1 MKEIISEETKQQM
14 ELFSKWLASEMMKL
28 TISKFKEVEPIVDK
42 DNHIVYFIY
51 DDVTASLYYNSEKEF
66 KSISIENKTTTKEF
80 MKENFSDEV
89 YNYIN
94 NIYRTL
100 LKYGNLDNLYIS
112 ESLFKNM
119 FNTESEN
126 ANNNTK

>member
-66 KSISIENKTTTKEF
+66 KSISIENKTTK
-80 MKENFSDEV
+80 K
-89 YNYIN
+89 
-94 NIYRTL
+94 IYKGRCFFR
-100 LKYGNLDNLYIS
+100 YC
-112 ESLFKNM
+112 
-119 FNTESEN
+119 
-126 ANNNTK
+126 